1 MKKHVA
7 GILLAVVSPLASA
20 AGLAP
25 GEAKGT
31 FTMNGQATPITHAY
45 AIAEPDSS
53 DKSKENVRVIL
64 SNVPLSPKAV
74 ESWSDRMGM
83 SDLKAVE
90 IVFNPAGEI
99 ISGEFRHPVKSFSAT
114 GMHEFTK
121 EKMDAGAIAGRL
133 KMSKTDDFF
142 GTKYTYDVAFNAAV
156 VHKAKPAPPNPAA
169 AAAAEKSPQAK
180 AYRAY
185 EKSLRAGDLAAIKKG
200 LSAER
205 AKQMDAEPKAKEM
218 IGLVQ
223 MMMPKE
229 IKILDVKPEGASAAT
244 LLVSGPSAMD
254 GKPTSGE
261 VKMKLEGGAWKV
273 DTESW
278 KGGE

>member
-121 EKMDAGAIAGRL
+121 EKLDAGAVAGRL
-133 KMSKTDDFF
+133 KTSKPGEFF
-142 GTKYTYDVAFNAAV
+142 GTTYSYDVTFAAKV
-156 VHKAKPAPPNPAA
+156 ERKEKPKPPNPAA

-185 EKSLRAGDLAAIKKG
+185 EKALRAGDMAGIKKG
-200 LSAER
+200 VTAER
-205 AKQMDAEPKAKEM
+205 AKQLDAEPKAKEM
-218 IGLVQ
+218 IGLIG

-229 IKILDVKPEGASAAT
+229 IKILDLKTEGPNAAT
-244 LLVSGPSAMD
+244 LVLSG
-254 GKPTSGE
+254 KGE
-261 VKMKLEGGAWKV
+261 GGGEETGEAKMKVEGGAWKV
-273 DTESW
+273 DVESW
-278 KGGE
+278 KGSM